1 MLVCTVVVCIVYV
14 YVVGVCRSSVV
25 NNNTNIYSSSTSE
38 HCSDSSL
45 IVSPLDIEYS

>member
-25 NNNTNIYSSSTSE
+25 NKHQATN
-38 HCSDSSL
+38 C
-45 IVSPLDIEYS
+45 